1 MLPELTTPR
10 LMLREVR
17 LEDGPALQAYQNS
30 PEQWA
35 LQAMEPEEFAD
46 GTLRVQRYFE
56 HCGPDDER
64 RLFVY
69 VAFEKASGA
78 LVGQASLSRSHPA
91 IASRGV
97 SVDKTY
103 AGQGFATEM
112 ARELV
117 RFAFDDV
124 GVHRITAEVAVENEP
139 CIRVMEKLGMTR
151 EGVARDCIWAQD
163 RWWTEVQFAILE
175 QDPRT

>member
-1 MLPELTTPR
+1 MLPELNTPR

-17 LEDGPALQAYQNS
+17 LDDGPALQAYQNT
-30 PEQWA
+30 PEQWK
-35 LQAMEPEEFAD
+35 LQAIEPEEFAD

-69 VAFEKASGA
+69 VAIDRTSGA
-78 LVGQASLSRSHPA
+78 LVGQVSLSRSHPA
-91 IASRGV
+91 IASLGV
-97 SVDKTY
+97 GVDKAH
-103 AGQGFATEM
+103 AGQGIGTEM

-117 RFAFDDV
+117 RFGFDDV

-139 CIRVMEKLGMTR
+139 CIRVMAKLGMTR
-151 EGVARDCIWAQD
+151 EGVARDCIWAQG
-163 RWWTEVQFAILE
+163 RWWTEVQFGILE
-175 QDPRT
+175 QDPRL